1 MSAALKIPCVHC
13 GALNQVPEARLG
25 DAPGCGRC
33 HQRLFDARPVVL
45 HRGNFDLH
53 ASRSDLPLLV
63 DFWAPWCGPCRAAA
77 PAVAETAADM
87 AGRAVVLK
95 VNTDEHPDLAGRFG
109 VRGIPH
115 FVVLQGGQVRHQQ
128 SGLVPSSAMTEWLEA
143 AGRRPA

>member
-1 MSAALKIPCVHC
+1 MIRACPSCGRSNRVPATHLADAGTC
-13 GALNQVPEARLG
+13 GACRRPLPPVATPMEVTPA
-25 DAPGCGRC
+25 D
-33 HQRLFDARPVVL
+33 FDAVVAGARVPV
-45 HRGNFDLH
+45 
-53 ASRSDLPLLV
+53 LV

>member
-1 MSAALKIPCVHC
+1 MIRPCPACGRSNRIPEAHLADTGTC
-13 GALNQVPEARLG
+13 GACRQPLPPLAAPVEV
-25 DAPGCGRC
+25 DAAA
-33 HQRLFDARPVVL
+33 FDAVVSGARVPV
-45 HRGNFDLH
+45 
-53 ASRSDLPLLV
+53 LV

-77 PAVAETAADM
+77 PSVAETAAEM

-128 SGLVPSSAMTEWLEA
+128 SGVVPADTMTAWLET
-143 AGRRPA
+143 AGARRG